1 MVGMQA
7 RTSADVKREGAV
19 VAPTAPPIVR
29 RVGPF
34 GWLVLL
40 AVMVA
45 LPWLGIEEIWVRIA
59 IVTAIY
65 GMISSGLNLTFGWA
79 GEVSFAQVA
88 LFAFGAY
95 VAAVW
100 SNHGQT
106 NLFVLM
112 VVAGIGAGILG
123 GLTALPGLRL
133 GSWAL
138 AITSFLLVV
147 ITPDVLVIFQNF
159 TGGNNGLPIPPP
171 HLFGLTLGNKGFY
184 VLCIA
189 VAAVWVF
196 FYRNLVTSR
205 HGHALLTLRE
215 SPVLASALGININ
228 RTKILVYA
236 LAGVPAGVAGVLF
249 VFLDLYVSP
258 PSFGLTTTL
267 GVIAA
272 SVVGGTRSVLGPFVA
287 TAVLMGLPIWSA
299 SLSQYSLLASGGLLV
314 IAGLLSVTTF
324 IQPAFRRVLPA
335 RFAWLAGG
343 LSATVAD
350 SDPAIDE
357 IKVDLGT
364 EAATLASLGGSEL
377 SVRDLTVR
385 FGGVTAV
392 SDVSLSA
399 KPGEITAL
407 IGPNGSGKTSLLNL
421 ISGFYQPS
429 SGHVVLGNTDI
440 TKMGIA
446 HRAKLG
452 VSRTFQTPLMPPYA
466 TVHDVVTGGMY
477 TKRYV
482 GYLRAVFRTPAYRRA
497 LGQDE
502 ATALE
507 CLTMLGIPNTYSR
520 VASSLPLGT
529 RRLVELA
536 RVMVSQPKVI
546 LLDEPASG
554 LSPEEVRILG
564 RVLSTIRDHGA
575 TIVLVEHNFR
585 MIQSLADTIVVLDQG
600 RLLARGS
607 VAEIQANEEVARIYL
622 GMEPRSAQVTNAE
635 PEGVTGD

>member
-1 MVGMQA
+1 MQA
-7 RTSADVKREGAV
+7 RTSADAKRGGAV
-19 VAPTAPPIVR
+19 AAPSAPPIVR

-45 LPWLGIEEIWVRIA
+45 LPWLGIQEIWVRIA

-88 LFAFGAY
+88 YFAFGAY
-95 VAAVW
+95 FAAVW
-100 SNHGQT
+100 SNHGQA

-112 VVAGIGAGILG
+112 VLAGVGAGILG

-147 ITPDVLVIFQNF
+147 ITPDILVIFQNF

-171 HLFGLTLGNKGFY
+171 RLFGMTLDKNGFY
-184 VLCIA
+184 ILCIA

-215 SPVLASALGININ
+215 SPVLASALGINIKP
-228 RTKILVYA
+228 TKVLVYA
-236 LAGVPAGVAGVLF
+236 LAGIPAGVAGVLF
-249 VFLDLYVSP
+249 VFLDQYVSP

-272 SVVGGTRSVLGPFVA
+272 SVIGGTRLVLGPFVA
-287 TAVLMGLPIWSA
+287 TAVLVGLPIWSA
-299 SLSQYSLLASGGLLV
+299 SLSNYSLLISGGLLV
-314 IAGLLSVTTF
+314 IAGLLSVATF
-324 IQPAFRRVLPA
+324 IQPAIRRVLPA
-335 RFAWLAGG
+335 RFTWLAGG
-343 LSATVAD
+343 MSATSGD
-350 SDPAIDE
+350 LGPTIDE
-357 IKVDLGT
+357 IAVDLPT

-392 SDVSLSA
+392 SGVSLSA

-429 SGHVVLGNTDI
+429 SGHVVLGDTDI

-452 VSRTFQTPLMPPYA
+452 VSRTFQTPLMPPYV

-554 LSPEEVRILG
+554 LSPEEVAILG

-575 TIVLVEHNFR
+575 TIILVEHNFR

-600 RLLARGS
+600 ALLARGS

-622 GMEPRSAQVTNAE
+622 GMEPRAAQLPNAE
-635 PEGVTGD
+635 SEGVTGG

>member
-1 MVGMQA
+1 MQA
-7 RTSADVKREGAV
+7 RTSAEVKRGGAV
-19 VAPTAPPIVR
+19 AAPSAPSVVR

-34 GWLVLL
+34 GWLLLL

-45 LPWLGIEEIWVRIA
+45 LPWLGVEQIWVRIA

-88 LFAFGAY
+88 MFAFGAY

-100 SNHGQT
+100 SNHGQA

-123 GLTALPGLRL
+123 GVTALPGLRL

-147 ITPDVLVIFQNF
+147 ITPDVLVIFQGV

-171 HLFGLTLGNKGFY
+171 QLFGMTLGNNGFY
-184 VLCIA
+184 ILCIL

-236 LAGVPAGVAGVLF
+236 LAGIPAGVAGVLF

-258 PSFGLTTTL
+258 PSFDLTTTL

-299 SLSQYSLLASGGLLV
+299 SLSNYSLLISGALLV
-314 IAGLLSVTTF
+314 IAGLLSVATF
-324 IQPAFRRVLPA
+324 IQPAVRRLLPA
-335 RFAWLAGG
+335 RLAWLAGG
-343 LSATVAD
+343 LSATSGD
-350 SDPAIDE
+350 LGPAIDQ
-357 IKVDLGT
+357 IALDPGT
-364 EAATLASLGGSEL
+364 ETATLARLGGSEL

-392 SDVSLSA
+392 NGVSLSA
-399 KPGEITAL
+399 RPGEITAL

-421 ISGFYQPS
+421 ISGFYQPN
-429 SGHVVLGNTDI
+429 SGHVILGEADI

-446 HRAKLG
+446 RRSKLG

-466 TVHDVVTGGMY
+466 TVRDVVAGGMY

-482 GYLRAVFRTPAYRRA
+482 GYLRAVFRTPGYRRA

-507 CLTMLGIPNTYSR
+507 CLTMLGIPDTYSR

-554 LSPEEVRILG
+554 LSPEEIGVVG

-575 TIVLVEHNFR
+575 TIILVEHNFR

-600 RLLARGS
+600 ALLARGS
-607 VAEIQANEEVARIYL
+607 VTEIQANEEVARIYL
-622 GMEPRSAQVTNAE
+622 GMEPKAAQVPNAE
-635 PEGVTGD
+635 PEGVTGG

>member
-1 MVGMQA
+1 MLA
-7 RTSADVKREGAV
+7 RTSADAKRGDAV
-19 VAPTAPPIVR
+19 AAPSAPPIVR
-29 RVGPF
+29 RIGPF

-45 LPWLGIEEIWVRIA
+45 LPWLGIQEIWVRIA

-100 SNHGQT
+100 SNHGQG

-112 VVAGIGAGILG
+112 VVAGLGAGILG

-147 ITPDVLVIFQNF
+147 ITPDILVIFQNF
-159 TGGNNGLPIPPP
+159 TGGNNGLPIPQPR
-171 HLFGLTLGNKGFY
+171 LFGMTLDNNGFY
-184 VLCIA
+184 ILCIA

-228 RTKILVYA
+228 RTKVLVYA
-236 LAGVPAGVAGVLF
+236 LAGIPAGVAGVLF

-272 SVVGGTRSVLGPFVA
+272 SVIGGTRSVLGPFVA

-299 SLSQYSLLASGGLLV
+299 SLSNYSLLISGSLLV
-314 IAGLLSVTTF
+314 IAGLLSVATF
-324 IQPAFRRVLPA
+324 IQPAIRRVLPA

-343 LSATVAD
+343 LSATASD
-350 SDPAIDE
+350 SGPTIDE
-357 IKVDLGT
+357 LEVDLERV

-392 SDVSLSA
+392 SGVSLSA

-429 SGHVVLGNTDI
+429 SGHVVLGDTDI

-452 VSRTFQTPLMPPYA
+452 VSRTFQTPLMPPYV

-554 LSPEEVRILG
+554 LSPEEVGILG

-575 TIVLVEHNFR
+575 TIILVEHNFR

-600 RLLARGS
+600 ALLARGS
-607 VAEIQANEEVARIYL
+607 VAEIQANDEVARIYL
-622 GMEPRSAQVTNAE
+622 GMEPRAAQLPNAE
-635 PEGVTGD
+635 SEGVTGG